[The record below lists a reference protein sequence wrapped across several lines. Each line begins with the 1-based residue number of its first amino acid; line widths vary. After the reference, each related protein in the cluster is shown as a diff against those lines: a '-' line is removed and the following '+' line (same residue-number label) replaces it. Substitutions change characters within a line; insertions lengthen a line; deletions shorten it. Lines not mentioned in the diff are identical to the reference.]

1 MITNK
6 LDFVNRPP
14 KIFYEFYRYF
24 LEMFIDFNVFIRY
37 NTITTQGAEV
47 QKMPRNKDNEFD
59 KMMRAEIA
67 ANIKKYADMRGYTQ
81 NKLSDMTGIKQSTLS
96 GYYRATST
104 PNAGQIQKIALALG
118 VNIEDIDP
126 IRFGS
131 KKEKPAPDNK
141 SGLLNQII
149 HRAEALSDSDKEKAL
164 AFLDYLA
171 TQSKNP
177 KI

>member
-24 LEMFIDFNVFIRY
+24 LEMFIDFSVFIRY
-37 NTITTQGAEV
+37 NTITTQGAEL

-104 PNAGQIQKIALALG
+104 PNAGQIQKIAWLWELTLR
-118 VNIEDIDP
+118 IL
-126 IRFGS
+126 IRFVLEA
-131 KKEKPAPDNK
+131 KKK
-141 SGLLNQII
+141 SPLLIT
-149 HRAEALSDSDKEKAL
+149 KAGC
-164 AFLDYLA
+164 
-171 TQSKNP
+171 
-177 KI
+177 